1 MLLQIYFKF
10 RLSKAVLI
18 AFCGLI
24 SILLKLIAH
33 PLYEIFPTTLKGL
46 YKTIGVTHMDM
57 VIYTVCPNNKCNKLY
72 SSIDAETS
80 ITCANVIFGKPCG
93 HKLGYQRSLAFSRT
107 KRMPY
112 KKYHFLPPSTWL
124 KYMFKDP
131 QFCKFIDSS
140 KQGFESPGDVLKDV
154 HDGNIWK
161 TFVIDQST
169 SEPFFLTSNNIG
181 LLLNI
186 DWFKPFKR
194 SEYKVSAIMIS
205 VLNLPRQERCKTKW
219 TMIVG
224 VIPGPSEPKGNIN
237 TFLAPLVDDLLLLK
251 DGLDLLPNGGNVKAA
266 LLGLSADMPAL
277 RKVAQFLGHKAD
289 LGCSRCTFKAE
300 REPGKQ
306 GASGKMSYYTRL
318 YAPQRTKA
326 QTLIQAKEY
335 QSAESLTQ
343 AQNIQRKNGVR
354 YSELLRLPYF
364 DIVRMTIT
372 DPMHTFLLGMVQNE
386 TKLCLSSLSGTKL
399 SEFYKRLKNIKVPY
413 DMGRLPN
420 NINISEGLSGL
431 TAQQWKNFACI
442 YARPCLSG
450 LISANAYKSYWST
463 V

>member
-1 MLLQIYFKF
+1 M
-10 RLSKAVLI
+10 
-18 AFCGLI
+18 
-24 SILLKLIAH
+24 
-33 PLYEIFPTTLKGL
+33 
-46 YKTIGVTHMDM
+46 
-57 VIYTVCPNNKCNKLY
+57 
-72 SSIDAETS
+72 
-80 ITCANVIFGKPCG
+80 
-93 HKLGYQRSLAFSRT
+93 
-107 KRMPY
+107 
-112 KKYHFLPPSTWL
+112 
-124 KYMFKDP
+124 
-131 QFCKFIDSS
+131 
-140 KQGFESPGDVLKDV
+140 

-186 DWFKPFKR
+186 DWFKPVKR

-237 TFLAPLVDDLLLLK
+237 TFLAPLVDYLLLLK
-251 DGLDLLPNGGNVKAA
+251 DGLDLLPNGGIVKAA

-289 LGCSRCTFKAE
+289 LGCSRCTFMAE
-300 REPGKQ
+300 RQPGKQ
-306 GASGKMSYYTRL
+306 GASGKMSYCTL
-318 YAPQRTKA
+318 SYAPQRTKA

-335 QSAESLTQ
+335 QSAKSLTQ
-343 AQNIQRKNGVR
+343 AQSIQRKNGVR

-420 NINISEGLSGL
+420 YINSSEELSAL
-431 TAQQWKNFACI
+431 TAQQWKYIC
-442 YARPCLSG
+442 
-450 LISANAYKSYWST
+450 
-463 V
+463 

>member
-24 SILLKLIAH
+24 SILLKSIAH

-80 ITCANVIFGKPCG
+80 ITCTNVIFGKPCG

-107 KRMPY
+107 KWTPH

-140 KQGFESPGDVLKDV
+140 KQGFESPGDVLNDV

-169 SEPFFLTSNNIG
+169 SERFFLTSNNIG

-186 DWFKPFKR
+186 DWFKLFKR

-237 TFLAPLVDDLLLLK
+237 TFLAPLVDDLFLLK
-251 DGLDLLPNGGNVKAA
+251 DGLDLLPNGGKCYYLAFQQIC
-266 LLGLSADMPAL
+266 LL
-277 RKVAQFLGHKAD
+277 
-289 LGCSRCTFKAE
+289 
-300 REPGKQ
+300 
-306 GASGKMSYYTRL
+306 
-318 YAPQRTKA
+318 
-326 QTLIQAKEY
+326 
-335 QSAESLTQ
+335 
-343 AQNIQRKNGVR
+343 
-354 YSELLRLPYF
+354 
-364 DIVRMTIT
+364 
-372 DPMHTFLLGMVQNE
+372 
-386 TKLCLSSLSGTKL
+386 
-399 SEFYKRLKNIKVPY
+399 
-413 DMGRLPN
+413 
-420 NINISEGLSGL
+420 
-431 TAQQWKNFACI
+431 
-442 YARPCLSG
+442 
-450 LISANAYKSYWST
+450 
-463 V
+463 